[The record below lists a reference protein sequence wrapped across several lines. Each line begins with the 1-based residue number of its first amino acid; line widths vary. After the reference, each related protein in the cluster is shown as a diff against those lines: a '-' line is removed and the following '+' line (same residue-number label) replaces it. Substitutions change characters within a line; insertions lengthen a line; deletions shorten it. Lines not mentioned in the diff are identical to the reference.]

1 MKPRVGIFSLT
12 GCAGDQLA
20 ILNAEPQL
28 LALADRVEIAV
39 FDMAVSRT
47 GPWTGELDLA
57 LVEGSVCTERD
68 RRELAEIRKRSKA
81 LMALGTCAVWGGL
94 PAMTREIPMQ
104 ALQQRVY
111 GDERAFP
118 DALGAE
124 PLSTYADVDFSISGC
139 PIEVGELMEALGAIL
154 AGGQPR
160 RIDYPVCSECRMREQ
175 ICLVQAHREVCCGPV
190 TVGGCGAQCIAYGRP
205 CDGCR
210 GPVDDPHYEATAQ
223 MFSRH
228 GLSKADVVDALRR
241 FSAPAWVARHLAPG
255 FADDPERRGLKRPV
269 NAEEEP

>member
-28 LALADRVEIAV
+28 LALAERVEIAV

-47 GPWTGELDLA
+47 EPQTGQLDLA
-57 LVEGSVCTERD
+57 LVEGSVSTGRD
-68 RRELAEIRKRSKA
+68 RRELLAIRKRSKT

-94 PAMTREIPMQ
+94 PAMTRQVPME
-104 ALQQRVY
+104 ALQKRVY
-111 GDERAFP
+111 GDEQAFP

-124 PLSTYADVDFSISGC
+124 PLSSHVEVDFSIPGC
-139 PIEVGELMEALGAIL
+139 PIEVNELMDALGAIL

-160 RIDYPVCSECRMREQ
+160 RIDYPVCAECRMREQ
-175 ICLVQAHREVCCGPV
+175 ICLVQSRREVCCGPV
-190 TVGGCGAQCIAYGRP
+190 TVGGCNAQCIAFGRP

-241 FSAPAWVARHLAPG
+241 FSAPAWVERHLAPG
-255 FADDPERRGLKRPV
+255 FAGDPERRGLRRP
-269 NAEEEP
+269 AMTEEKP